1 MSIWIWV
8 TSLVERVMRLA
19 VEKRPISSMEKDCT
33 LENSRPLRVA
43 PRVAAMRAAQM
54 AVTTEAARLP
64 REHSSI
70 IPPAERI
77 SPMVL
82 PAVWT
87 RVVISAI

>member
-1 MSIWIWV
+1 
-8 TSLVERVMRLA
+8 
-19 VEKRPISSMEKDCT
+19 
-33 LENSRPLRVA
+33 
-43 PRVAAMRAAQM
+43 MRAAQM